1 MGNLM
6 ARFGETMFR
15 LLGGVNPDT
24 GLPNPASELQG
35 ALRDIVNPILIVLG
49 GLGALFAIYLG
60 VRLATAQD
68 ESKRKE
74 AKAQLMW
81 AIIGIILIFA
91 MVGIFYLPFWG
102 QIGGGAATMPY

>member
-1 MGNLM
+1 MNLFSSM
-6 ARFGETMFR
+6 AARIGEFVFN
-15 LLGGVNPDT
+15 LLNNP
-24 GLPNPASELQG
+24 PVQQPPAVPARELAN
-35 ALRDIVNPILIVLG
+35 ALRNIVNPILIVLG

-81 AIIGIILIFA
+81 AIIGIVLIFA
-91 MVGIFYLPFWG
+91 LVAIFYLPFWNTIG
-102 QIGGGAATMPY
+102 Q